1 MHKIIEYHKLP
12 TKEQEYLDLINSE
25 DFDLDMDEH
34 CFIEG

>member
-12 TKEQEYLDLINSE
+12 TKEYLDLKNSE